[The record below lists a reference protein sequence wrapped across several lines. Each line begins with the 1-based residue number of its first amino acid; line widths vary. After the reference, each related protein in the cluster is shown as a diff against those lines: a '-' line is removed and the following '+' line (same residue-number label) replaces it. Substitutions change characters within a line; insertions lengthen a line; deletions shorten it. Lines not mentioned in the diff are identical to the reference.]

1 MSFFRISKQSFL
13 ILAFLLSALLVH
25 AQKSTQKQL
34 EEKKADIKKELKEIN
49 ALLFTNKQNKAA
61 VFSDVENLSYKIERK
76 QELIK
81 LTNQQINLLNQE
93 IEDNSKFIEK
103 LEKDLFEV
111 KEAYKEMILKS
122 FKSKSGKN
130 RLMFILSSETFFQA
144 FKRTQY
150 IKQYSLFRKNQAKK
164 IGLIS
169 AELKEIKK
177 ELLYKRDLKQG
188 LLTKNRSTQKTLES
202 EKKEAKNIISKL
214 RNKEKKYKRNIIAK
228 EKESQKID
236 KQIDKLIREAIARSN
251 KNKSSKNSKGF
262 NLTPEAKALAKKFEL
277 NKGKLPWPVSRGV
290 VIQKFGTQPHPVVKT
305 AKIKS
310 NGIVIATEKSQKVKT
325 VFEGSV
331 LSVLQFRGSN
341 PTVLVQ
347 HGNYIT
353 AYKNLSKVFVS
364 KGDKVS
370 SNQYIGEVFT
380 NSSTGKSSIQFSIFQ
395 KTTPLNPLLW
405 ILKMN

>member
-1 MSFFRISKQSFL
+1 MIASLAQS
-13 ILAFLLSALLVH
+13 
-25 AQKSTQKQL
+25 QKSTQKRL
-34 EEKKADIKKELKEIN
+34 EEKKVEIKKELKEIT
-49 ALLFTNKQNKAA
+49 ALLFTNKQKKAA
-61 VFSDVENLSYKIERK
+61 AFSDLENLSYKIQRK

-81 LTNQQINLLNQE
+81 LTNQQINLLNSE
-93 IEDNSKFIEK
+93 IKENAKSIEK
-103 LEKDLFEV
+103 LEIDLIEV
-111 KEAYKEMILKS
+111 REAYKEMILKS

-144 FKRTQY
+144 LKRTQY

-164 IGLIS
+164 IELIS
-169 AELKEIKK
+169 GQLKEVKK
-177 ELLYKRDLKQG
+177 ELLYKKGFKEG
-188 LLTKNRSTQKTLES
+188 LLVKNRLTQKTLEL
-202 EKKEAKNIISKL
+202 EKKEVNNIAFSL
-214 RNKEKKYKRNIIAK
+214 RNDEKKYKRNILAK

-251 KNKSSKNSKGF
+251 KNKSDKSSKGF
-262 NLTPEAKALAKKFEL
+262 NLTPESKALAKKFEL

-310 NGIVIATEKSQKVKT
+310 NGIVIATEKNQKVKT
-325 VFEGSV
+325 VFEGKI

-353 AYKNLSKVFVS
+353 AYKNLSKVFVN
-364 KGDKVS
+364 KGDKVI

-380 NSSTGKSSIQFSIFQ
+380 NTSTGKSSIQFSVFQ

-405 ILKMN
+405 ILKMK

>member
-49 ALLFTNKQNKAA
+49 GLLFTNKQTKAA

-93 IEDNSKFIEK
+93 IEDNSKLKEK

-164 IGLIS
+164 IELIS